1 MFNLSMVHSCVYSGA
16 YGLANINISSFDA
29 ALCYIVAIA
38 VSIVVALILRVPLLP
53 SKPYMYSFDV
63 SALYPTPV
71 IAIGILSLFF
81 VLGYTFI
88 YNGLVLSVVIGVLTA
103 LFVKYL
109 FYEVF
114 PKPLHDNEE
123 EAG

>member
-71 IAIGILSLFF
+71 IAIGILS
-81 VLGYTFI
+81 VSYTFI

-114 PKPLHDNEE
+114 PKPLQDNEE

>member
-1 MFNLSMVHSCVYSGA
+1 MFNLNMMHSCVYNGA
-16 YGLANINISSFDA
+16 YGLANIGISNFDV
-29 ALCYIVAIA
+29 ALCYIVAIV
-38 VSIVVALILRVPLLP
+38 VSIIVALILRVPLLP

-63 SALYPTPV
+63 SALYPTP
-71 IAIGILSLFF
+71 IMALGILSLFC

-88 YNGLVLSVVIGVLTA
+88 YNGLVWSVVIGVLTA

-114 PKPLHDNEE
+114 PKPLQDNEE
-123 EAG
+123 EAS

>member
-81 VLGYTFI
+81 VFRLYI
-88 YNGLVLSVVIGVLTA
+88 YLQWISVVCSYWCINCIICEIFVL
-103 LFVKYL
+103 
-109 FYEVF
+109 
-114 PKPLHDNEE
+114 
-123 EAG
+123 

>member
-16 YGLANINISSFDA
+16 YGLVNINISSFDV

-71 IAIGILSLFF
+71 IAIGILSLF
-81 VLGYTFI
+81 
-88 YNGLVLSVVIGVLTA
+88 
-103 LFVKYL
+103 LF
-109 FYEVF
+109 
-114 PKPLHDNEE
+114 
-123 EAG
+123 

>member
-1 MFNLSMVHSCVYSGA
+1 
-16 YGLANINISSFDA
+16 
-29 ALCYIVAIA
+29 
-38 VSIVVALILRVPLLP
+38 
-53 SKPYMYSFDV
+53 MYSFDV
-63 SALYPTPV
+63 SALYPTP
-71 IAIGILSLFF
+71 IMAMGILSLFF

-114 PKPLHDNEE
+114 PKPLQDNEE
-123 EAG
+123 EAS

>member
-1 MFNLSMVHSCVYSGA
+1 MFNLNMMHSCVYNGA
-16 YGLANINISSFDA
+16 YGLANIGISNFDV
-29 ALCYIVAIA
+29 ALCYIVAIV
-38 VSIVVALILRVPLLP
+38 VSIIVALILRVPLLP

-63 SALYPTPV
+63 SALYPTP
-71 IAIGILSLFF
+71 IMAMGILSLFF
-81 VLGYTFI
+81 VLGYAFI

-114 PKPLHDNEE
+114 PKHLQDNEE
-123 EAG
+123 EAS

>member
-1 MFNLSMVHSCVYSGA
+1 MFNLSMVYSCVYSGA
-16 YGLANINISSFDA
+16 YGLANINISSFDV

-53 SKPYMYSFDV
+53 NKPYMYSFDV

-71 IAIGILSLFF
+71 ITMGILSLFF

-114 PKPLHDNEE
+114 PKPLQDNEE

>member
-63 SALYPTPV
+63 SALYRYSFTFLCFRLYIYLQWISV
-71 IAIGILSLFF
+71 VCSYWCINCIICEIF
-81 VLGYTFI
+81 VL
-88 YNGLVLSVVIGVLTA
+88 
-103 LFVKYL
+103 
-109 FYEVF
+109 
-114 PKPLHDNEE
+114 
-123 EAG
+123 

>member
-1 MFNLSMVHSCVYSGA
+1 MFNLNIMHSCVYSGG
-16 YGLANINISSFDA
+16 YGLANINISSFDVM
-29 ALCYIVAIA
+29 LCYFIVIF
-38 VSIVVALILRVPLLP
+38 VSILFAFILKVPLLP

-63 SALYPTPV
+63 SALYPTP
-71 IAIGILSLFF
+71 IISAGILSLFF

-88 YNGLVLSVVIGVLTA
+88 YNGIVLSVVIGVLTA

-114 PKPLHDNEE
+114 PKPLQNDGEG
-123 EAG
+123 AS

>member
-1 MFNLSMVHSCVYSGA
+1 MFNLNMMHSCVYNGA
-16 YGLANINISSFDA
+16 YGLANIGISNFDV
-29 ALCYIVAIA
+29 ALCYIVAIV
-38 VSIVVALILRVPLLP
+38 VSIIVALILRVPLLP

-63 SALYPTPV
+63 SALYPPP
-71 IAIGILSLFF
+71 IMAMGILSLFF

-114 PKPLHDNEE
+114 PHPLQDNEE
-123 EAG
+123 EAS